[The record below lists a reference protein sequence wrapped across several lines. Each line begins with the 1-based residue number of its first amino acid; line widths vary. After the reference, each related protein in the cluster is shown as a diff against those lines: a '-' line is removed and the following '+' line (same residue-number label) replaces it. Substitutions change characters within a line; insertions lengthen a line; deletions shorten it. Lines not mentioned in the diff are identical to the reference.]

1 MSFSF
6 SQNLLSD
13 ISDSQ
18 GSDSSQPLTQP
29 MMSYTTNNSWQNMT
43 MAIPR
48 PPSFPMRS
56 KQSGAS
62 NLISFPDQPRS
73 KYTRVESAI
82 PSQSAL
88 GDILRETQARI
99 NSIPSS
105 SSRMLEEA
113 LVFLENK
120 VKSEKLDT
128 LARGKSVSDI
138 LQTVK
143 GVLTERNEES
153 SQAKSL
159 VKSCLFIA
167 ESLKELLESV
177 AEDQEDATKLLDY
190 LEQSVQAQELL
201 YKDVLIKLNHTADA
215 IDNVREKEVMDEEIM
230 LEKKS
235 GNISNHS
242 SRGALMNIRSKND
255 CLTINATPF
264 SARRVVRNFS
274 CVTRQVKPIIDFSSV
289 MEMDSDSDS
298 EDEWEE

>member
-6 SQNLLSD
+6 SQNLFSD

-29 MMSYTTNNSWQNMT
+29 MVSYNTNNSWQNMT

-62 NLISFPDQPRS
+62 NLISFTDQPRS

-99 NSIPSS
+99 TSIPSS

-120 VKSEKLDT
+120 VKTEKLDT

-138 LQTVK
+138 VQTVK

-167 ESLKELLESV
+167 ESLKEVLKGV
-177 AEDQEDATKLLDY
+177 AEDQEDATKFLDN

-201 YKDVLIKLNHTADA
+201 FKDVLIKLNHAADA
-215 IDNVREKEVMDEEIM
+215 IDNVREKEVMNEEIM

-235 GNISNHS
+235 ENISNHS
-242 SRGALMNIRSKND
+242 SRGALMNTRSKND
-255 CLTINATPF
+255 CLTTYATSF
-264 SARRVVRNFS
+264 AARRVVRNFP
-274 CVTRQVKPIIDFSSV
+274 CVTRQVEPIIDFSSV
-289 MEMDSDSDS
+289 MEVDSDS